1 MKDIDIEVKM
11 RLIGYYMSDD
21 QFMRTEAVFP
31 EKAEKLAELL
41 RTTFDTILE
50 NNYLDD
56 EMKTV
61 FNGNTVFILKGE
73 NGWLYGYYP
82 KYNVA
87 RLTNVHYVKPDVTP
101 MPHMY
106 KPNVH
111 YVKPDVTPMPH
122 MYKRW
127 FYPGKRFHLYKPV
140 ETSSD
145 IE

>member
-1 MKDIDIEVKM
+1 MKEVDIDVKM
-11 RLIGYYMSDD
+11 RIIGYYMSDD
-21 QFMRTEAVFP
+21 QFMRTEAIFP

-50 NNYLDD
+50 NRYVND
-56 EMKTV
+56 EMRAV

-101 MPHMY
+101 MP
-106 KPNVH
+106 N
-111 YVKPDVTPMPH
+111 

-127 FYPGKRFHLYKPV
+127 FNPGEQYHFYNTQINKEV
-140 ETSSD
+140 DED
-145 IE
+145 

>member
-1 MKDIDIEVKM
+1 MNNIELMQKM
-11 RLIGYYMSDD
+11 RIIGYYMSDD

-41 RTTFDTILE
+41 RTTFETILE
-50 NNYLDD
+50 NRYVDD
-56 EMKTV
+56 DMRTV

-73 NGWLYGYYP
+73 NGKLYGYYP

-87 RLTNVHYVKPDVTP
+87 RLTNVHYVKPVVIP
-101 MPHMY
+101 MPY
-106 KPNVH
+106 
-111 YVKPDVTPMPH
+111 

-127 FYPGKRFHLYKPV
+127 FYPGERFHLYKQ
-140 ETSSD
+140 EEASSI

>member
-1 MKDIDIEVKM
+1 MNDIEIGIKM
-11 RLIGYYMSDD
+11 RFIVFYMSDD

-31 EKAEKLAELL
+31 EKAEKLAALL

-50 NNYLDD
+50 NRYVDD
-56 EMKTV
+56 EMRAV

-73 NGWLYGYYP
+73 NRKIYGYYP

-87 RLTNVHYVKPDVTP
+87 RLTNVHYVKPVVIP
-101 MPHMY
+101 MPY
-106 KPNVH
+106 
-111 YVKPDVTPMPH
+111 

-127 FYPGKRFHLYKPV
+127 FYPGERFHLYKH
-140 ETSSD
+140 EEASSI

>member
-1 MKDIDIEVKM
+1 MEKEIEINIKM

-31 EKAEKLAELL
+31 EKAEELADLL

-50 NNYLDD
+50 NRFVDD
-56 EMKTV
+56 EMKAV

-73 NGWLYGYYP
+73 NGRLYGYYP
-82 KYNVA
+82 KYNIA

-101 MPHMY
+101 MP
-106 KPNVH
+106 N
-111 YVKPDVTPMPH
+111 

-127 FYPGKRFHLYKPV
+127 FCPGERFHLYKPK
-140 ETSSD
+140 ENSSD
-145 IE
+145 LDQ

>member
-1 MKDIDIEVKM
+1 MEKDIDINIRM
-11 RLIGYYMSDD
+11 RFIGYYMSDD

-41 RTTFDTILE
+41 QTTFDTILE
-50 NNYLDD
+50 NRYVDD
-56 EMKTV
+56 EMREV

-73 NGWLYGYYP
+73 NGRLYGFYP

-101 MPHMY
+101 MP
-106 KPNVH
+106 NS
-111 YVKPDVTPMPH
+111 
-122 MYKRW
+122 YKRW
-127 FYPGKRFHLYKPV
+127 FYPGERFHLYKPE